1 MSESCKVCDMV
12 ACLRIQLA
20 AEKQAREKAEAVVES
35 VPAAL
40 KEYRCQFMQYDDGDG
55 GMALVDVFSM
65 GSTSKTIKPGIAE
78 LELLADFIQ
87 SYSIEAAANCQP
99 RRTPAEIFSTPAE
112 KDFAIRDLTAQL
124 AAERAARE
132 AAEAACAAM
141 AEQVRK
147 WNESVETVIGRQP
160 DTGIE
165 ISTLG
170 RPLLDELAR
179 LRRYRLPD
187 DEETSGVKAFIA
199 DLRGLASPEA
209 GVIES
214 LTKQAYAELADLLE
228 YLSEHHDEC
237 HQPAANYQLL
247 LDRLAGVP
255 TNHGDCPV
263 AKRLDELAKL
273 RGVLGNVLEGID
285 DHWQTL
291 PENAETMR
299 IIIEA
304 AALAAK
310 EQK

>member
-1 MSESCKVCDMV
+1 MSELCKVCDMV

-20 AEKQAREKAEAVVES
+20 AEKQ
-35 VPAAL
+35 
-40 KEYRCQFMQYDDGDG
+40 
-55 GMALVDVFSM
+55 
-65 GSTSKTIKPGIAE
+65 
-78 LELLADFIQ
+78 
-87 SYSIEAAANCQP
+87 
-99 RRTPAEIFSTPAE
+99 
-112 KDFAIRDLTAQL
+112 
-124 AAERAARE
+124 ARE

-199 DLRGLASPEA
+199 DLRGLANPEA

-263 AKRLDELAKL
+263 AKKLDELANPRL
-273 RGVLGNVLEGID
+273 LLEDVLED
-285 DHWQTL
+285 DGADDYLEYEGVRYGDEADDYGTADRRACSDCGVSKGQLHI
-291 PENAETMR
+291 PGCD
-299 IIIEA
+299 IERCLRCGGQA
-304 AALAAK
+304 ISCDCQEDSDEA
-310 EQK
+310 

>member
-20 AEKQAREKAEAVVES
+20 AEKQ
-35 VPAAL
+35 
-40 KEYRCQFMQYDDGDG
+40 
-55 GMALVDVFSM
+55 
-65 GSTSKTIKPGIAE
+65 
-78 LELLADFIQ
+78 
-87 SYSIEAAANCQP
+87 
-99 RRTPAEIFSTPAE
+99 
-112 KDFAIRDLTAQL
+112 
-124 AAERAARE
+124 ARE

-199 DLRGLASPEA
+199 DLRGLANPEA

-214 LTKQAYAELADLLE
+214 LTKQACAELADLLE

-255 TNHGDCPV
+255 TNHGDCLV
-263 AKRLDELAKL
+263 AKKLDELAAAEAVVARLKDNEL
-273 RGVLGNVLEGID
+273 ATEIITYYGPSLSNSWSDAIRVYRDKVLS
-285 DHWQTL
+285 
-291 PENAETMR
+291 P
-299 IIIEA
+299 EA

-310 EQK
+310 EQG

>member
-1 MSESCKVCDMV
+1 MSELCKVCDMV
-12 ACLRIQLA
+12 ACLRI
-20 AEKQAREKAEAVVES
+20 
-35 VPAAL
+35 
-40 KEYRCQFMQYDDGDG
+40 
-55 GMALVDVFSM
+55 
-65 GSTSKTIKPGIAE
+65 
-78 LELLADFIQ
+78 
-87 SYSIEAAANCQP
+87 
-99 RRTPAEIFSTPAE
+99 
-112 KDFAIRDLTAQL
+112 QL

-179 LRRYRLPD
+179 LRREKDARIYYQDIVYVVCNWLDAMLTQQTICGTLETPSQGVQDGMKLVAAKLDELARLRRYRLPD
-187 DEETSGVKAFIA
+187 GEETSSVKAFIA
-199 DLRGLASPEA
+199 DLRGLANPEA

-214 LTKQAYAELADLLE
+214 LTKQACAELADLLE

-263 AKRLDELAKL
+263 AKKLDELANL
-273 RGVLGNVLEGID
+273 RLPLEDVLED
-285 DHWQTL
+285 DGADDYLEYEGVRYGDEADDYGTADRRACSDCGVSKGQLHI
-291 PENAETMR
+291 PGCD
-299 IIIEA
+299 IERCLRCGGQA
-304 AALAAK
+304 ISCDCQDDSDEA
-310 EQK
+310 